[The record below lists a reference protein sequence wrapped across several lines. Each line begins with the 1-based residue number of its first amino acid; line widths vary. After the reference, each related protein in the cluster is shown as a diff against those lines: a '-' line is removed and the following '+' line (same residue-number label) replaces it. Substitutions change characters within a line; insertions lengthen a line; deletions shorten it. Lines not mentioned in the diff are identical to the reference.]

1 MYSRVTLLELDT
13 VRVPADEALALF
25 RREVVPRLHEQAGY
39 EGVLVFLTPE
49 GKGMLV
55 TMWAS
60 EDDAAASAA
69 FAAGEL
75 ERLMMLFKAPPGR
88 EHYEVV
94 FAELPGVFVG

>member
-1 MYSRVTLLELDT
+1 VYSRVTPLELDT

-25 RREVVPRLHEQAGY
+25 KSEVVPRLHEQAGY
-39 EGVLVFLTPE
+39 EGVLVLLTPE

-60 EDDAAASAA
+60 EEDATASAA

-75 ERLMMLFKAPPGR
+75 ERFMMFFKAPPGR

-94 FAELPGVFVG
+94 FAEMPGVAVG